1 VTSSRGSYGL
11 PSPFSCSSNINN
23 NVVNYPPPPSM
34 KPVTAAA
41 PRSGSVDIASPSSAS
56 AANQPLLSPLN
67 AKDECSVFAAKQLSS
82 VGDRQVN

>member
-1 VTSSRGSYGL
+1 
-11 PSPFSCSSNINN
+11 
-23 NVVNYPPPPSM
+23 M

-82 VGDRQVN
+82 IGDRQVN